1 MFLLIRLFISHLLIV
16 CAQFAT
22 FFDKKNFAIFRARKM
37 AQDSCA
43 KKLAQFFR
51 FFLQIFCT
59 ALSYG
64 LVIFFTEIFE
74 C

>member
-16 CAQFAT
+16 CAQIAT

-51 FFLQIFCT
+51 FFYANFLRRIILWCDLFFLFKIF
-59 ALSYG
+59 
-64 LVIFFTEIFE
+64 
-74 C
+74 